1 MEQVLSIFSQTEV
14 LGISL
19 LVSVLALLMS
29 TIAFLRTSA
38 LNKLLLEDRDKLE
51 KRIRIIT
58 SGAVGMG
65 EKLVKLESRLADAEN
80 GRLQT
85 TESEAEFSY
94 TQALK
99 LIESGVDHSTIISNS
114 GMSESEI
121 NLMELLHQSG
131 RKASHSVVS
140 SG

>member
-38 LNKLLLEDRDKLE
+38 LNKLLVEDRDKLE

-80 GRLQT
+80 GKLQAA
-85 TESEAEFSY
+85 ESEAEFSY

-131 RKASHSVVS
+131 RKANRSVVS
-140 SG
+140 SS